1 MSERKPRIMVRTPIV
16 GAAGNVDA
24 ATRESG
30 LLGACQIHEDILP
43 AGEEPAFRGCGLR
56 HRRSCHRKGRRP
68 RDLACEAL
76 RVFLNVEVPRAAHAG

>member
-24 ATRESG
+24 ATPESG
-30 LLGACQIHEDILP
+30 LRSACQIHGDILP
-43 AGEEPAFRGCGLR
+43 AEEEPAFRAGLR

-76 RVFLNVEVPRAAHAG
+76 RVFLNVEVARAAHAG

>member
-1 MSERKPRIMVRTPIV
+1 MSERKPRIMVWTSIV

-43 AGEEPAFRGCGLR
+43 AGEEPALLGCALR
-56 HRRSCHRKGRRP
+56 HRRRP

-76 RVFLNVEVPRAAHAG
+76 RVFLNVEVPRAANAG